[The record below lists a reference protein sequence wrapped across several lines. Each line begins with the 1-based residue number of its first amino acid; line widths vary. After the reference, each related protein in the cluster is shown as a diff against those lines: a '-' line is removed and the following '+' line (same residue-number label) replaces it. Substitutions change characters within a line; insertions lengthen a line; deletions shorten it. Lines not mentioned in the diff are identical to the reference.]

1 MRKLLPFTLT
11 LLLAVSP
18 AFGQRSRSSHSSS
31 SSHSHSRSSAG
42 RPYYGGGQHRGSHG
56 GSYPGETNPQ
66 SHKGGRYKNPHSS
79 DRYGIHK

>member
-31 SSHSHSRSSAG
+31 PRRSYSSSSAG
-42 RPYYGGGQHRGSHG
+42 RPYYGGGQHRESHG
-56 GSYPGETNPQ
+56 GSYPGETNSQ
-66 SHKGGRYKNPHSS
+66 SHKGGHYKNPNSN